1 MASKPD
7 KMNKTMCL
15 LSLFGL
21 FAGVLLC
28 SYSYGFQKYLE
39 PRNRDHFVED
49 IGEFNSIRAH
59 NLYRYGLPFLNTISN
74 GPEFPKFFCLN
85 SRE

>member
-15 LSLFGL
+15 LSLLGL

-28 SYSYGFQKYLE
+28 SCSYGFQKYSE
-39 PRNRDHFVED
+39 PKNRGHFGED

-59 NLYRYGLPFLNTISN
+59 NLYRYGLPFLNTTLN
-74 GPEFPKFFCLN
+74 GLEFPKIFCLN
-85 SRE
+85 PGE